1 MRTQGGGRRSLAFT
15 LIELLV
21 VIAII
26 AILASLLLPAL
37 SRAKIAAKV
46 KVARTEMANLVTAIT
61 QYKADYSRM
70 PISQQTALNHPN
82 VGGDFTFGTTISLL
96 GNTNIVNNAY
106 SVMNNN
112 RYENCNAEILNILTA
127 NGVTTP
133 IPECNPAN
141 AAPLSTANA
150 MNPRKNAFFNAKVA
164 NNTALFSDLPGLDYN
179 GILRD
184 PFGNPYMITL
194 DMNYDNYC
202 SDAFYAPLYQK
213 ANQVQTNVPV
223 EVMIWTAGP
232 DKTIDPNATPTG
244 GANKDNILSW
254 Q

>member
-1 MRTQGGGRRSLAFT
+1 MRTQGGGQRSLAFT

-26 AILASLLLPAL
+26 AILASMLLPAL
-37 SRAKIAAKV
+37 ARAKIAAKV
-46 KVARTEMANLVTAIT
+46 KVARTEMANLTTAIT
-61 QYKADYSRM
+61 QYKAEYSRM
-70 PISQQTALNHPN
+70 PVSQLTGLNHPN
-82 VGGDFTFGTTISLL
+82 VGGDFTFGTTISQL

-127 NGVTTP
+127 NGTATP

-141 AAPLSTANA
+141 IGNA

-164 NNTALFSDLPGLDYN
+164 NNTALFSDAPGLDYN

-184 PFGNPYMITL
+184 PFGNPYMITVDL
-194 DMNYDNYC
+194 NYDNYC

-213 ANQVQTNVPV
+213 ANLIQTNVPI

-232 DKTIDPNATPTG
+232 DKSADINGTPTG
-244 GANKDNILSW
+244 GVNKDNILSW